1 MKRNLQRREVARV
14 LAQGW
19 RFEAAGRNYW
29 RILSPTTGLYA
40 EGFADHRRLMGWFI
54 HLVYCCNI
62 VNRGR

>member
-1 MKRNLQRREVARV
+1 M